1 MRKKPSPFVLTLFL
15 FSLLPGHL
23 QSQSCPITITHLE
36 PRASVVSPPPTSVP
50 PYLKIVF
57 QNNGALAIIRVI
69 FEVHFLGAF
78 GEFSATHSVPGHAGD
93 VSVWSDAA
101 FVRQYGDAMDL
112 EVRPDKVVFANGT
125 TWLDDGSH
133 LCSKVFRAAAQHP
146 RLPSQTDVVG
156 ADSLAGITV
165 FPGNTQQADALPTAE
180 LGQEMAGHAG
190 KQSASLLVPPS
201 GNAPVADES
210 AAAQVARSSNAHS
223 GSPLELEPIVLDI
236 KEMPLIEPR
245 LLPIRGTQLCPV
257 VFDYLDVGGA
267 GRLYTSI
274 RNKSHRTVEGMV
286 FTVRS
291 GEARRTIRESVK
303 LVPGKQ
309 TKATWHTDPPL
320 PVDAE
325 TVLQVDKIV
334 FADGNVWSDGGH
346 GMCSVSA
353 SRQAT
358 DNASQLVSS
367 LAPSVQQPNP
377 ALPLFVK
384 GSTRTQAPATA
395 TEGSIKSS
403 SAAATLSPGGPT
415 TATVSA
421 TSSASVT
428 EEATPEAMRRN
439 APLIAE
445 KKASV
450 CAITTTPPGATASID
465 GKRLGESPLVFV
477 LLRKDEARH
486 LTLSLPG
493 YQPVQ
498 YQLWPDGSPV
508 SLNVHFAA
516 SGERASASQ

>member
-1 MRKKPSPFVLTLFL
+1 
-15 FSLLPGHL
+15 
-23 QSQSCPITITHLE
+23 
-36 PRASVVSPPPTSVP
+36 
-50 PYLKIVF
+50 
-57 QNNGALAIIRVI
+57 
-69 FEVHFLGAF
+69 
-78 GEFSATHSVPGHAGD
+78 
-93 VSVWSDAA
+93 
-101 FVRQYGDAMDL
+101 
-112 EVRPDKVVFANGT
+112 
-125 TWLDDGSH
+125 
-133 LCSKVFRAAAQHP
+133 
-146 RLPSQTDVVG
+146 
-156 ADSLAGITV
+156 
-165 FPGNTQQADALPTAE
+165 
-180 LGQEMAGHAG
+180 
-190 KQSASLLVPPS
+190 
-201 GNAPVADES
+201 
-210 AAAQVARSSNAHS
+210 
-223 GSPLELEPIVLDI
+223 
-236 KEMPLIEPR
+236 
-245 LLPIRGTQLCPV
+245 
-257 VFDYLDVGGA
+257 
-267 GRLYTSI
+267 
-274 RNKSHRTVEGMV
+274 
-286 FTVRS
+286 
-291 GEARRTIRESVK
+291 
-303 LVPGKQ
+303 
-309 TKATWHTDPPL
+309 
-320 PVDAE
+320 
-325 TVLQVDKIV
+325 
-334 FADGNVWSDGGH
+334 
-346 GMCSVSA
+346 MCSVSA

-486 LTLSLPG
+486 LNLSLPG

-516 SGERASASQ
+516 SGEHVSASQ